1 VSTTSNDERLRSPAS
16 PGEVDGSH
24 PPVARRA
31 PERPGSPPSRTR
43 GALPV
48 VRDDRLIERLDR
60 IESEVRVQGDRARI
74 VQRGFAIFAFMALL
88 IAMATLIAVAVKL
101 DRKGTRTVTPP
112 PAGAAAAPVALGHAV
127 NVGLKEFSVNPSARQ
142 AAAGRVKFS
151 VRNAGTVP
159 HELVVLRTS
168 KGAGS
173 LLKGARADEAG
184 NVGETGDLAPGTS
197 KTIALNLKPG
207 HYALIC
213 NLPGHYRAGQHV
225 DFKVGS

>member
-1 VSTTSNDERLRSPAS
+1 MSSTTRGEPRHSPAPGVI
-16 PGEVDGSH
+16 PGEV
-24 PPVARRA
+24 RRA
-31 PERPGSPPSRTR
+31 GAPPAQSRSK
-43 GALPV
+43 LPV
-48 VRDDRLIERLDR
+48 VRDDRLVERLDR
-60 IESEVRVQGDRARI
+60 IEHEVRAQGDRAQT
-74 VQRGFAIFAFMALL
+74 VQRGFAIFALMALL
-88 IAMATLIAVAVKL
+88 LAMATLIAVAAKL
-101 DRKGTRTVTPP
+101 DGKTTQAAKTPP
-112 PAGAAAAPVALGHAV
+112 AAAAAAPVALGHSV
-127 NVGLKEFSVNPSARQ
+127 NVGLKEFSVNPSVRQ
-142 AAAGRVKFS
+142 AAGGQVKFS

-184 NVGETGDLAPGTS
+184 NVGETGDLAPGKS